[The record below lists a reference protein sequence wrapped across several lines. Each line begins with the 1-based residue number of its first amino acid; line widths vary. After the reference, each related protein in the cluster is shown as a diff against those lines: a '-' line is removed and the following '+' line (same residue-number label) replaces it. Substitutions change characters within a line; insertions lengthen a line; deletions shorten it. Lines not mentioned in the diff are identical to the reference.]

1 MKISIITFQK
11 NKNSDVE
18 AAEGEYIKR
27 LSRHAEVELCA
38 IKSWKEGEGLP
49 ARFLKAGRIVGL
61 FIEGREF
68 TSEKLAHR
76 MQDMMNG
83 GTSHLVLVVGA
94 AEGMPAAVAAQVHE
108 KWSLSKLTFSH
119 QLIRLLLLEALYRS
133 FDILHGGRYHK

>member
-1 MKISIITFQK
+1 MKISIISFQK
-11 NKNSDVE
+11 NKNLDVE

-27 LSRHAEVELCA
+27 LSRHAEVELCV

-61 FIEGREF
+61 FIGGKEF
-68 TSEKLAHR
+68 TSEKLAQR

-83 GTSHLVLVVGA
+83 GVSHLVLVIGA
-94 AEGMPAAVAAQVHE
+94 AEGMPAGVVAQVHE
-108 KWSLSKLTFSH
+108 QWSLSKLTFSH